1 MAERWTPET
10 AKLAETAIDEWFEQ
24 WNGDPEPNREV
35 AHVVLAALADAGLL
49 LPPGGETREQWGA
62 RWESGYI
69 QPCPS
74 REAALDAMTKYY
86 PDHVGCELIRR
97 YVVRWKPPQRR
108 TPGARFFGPWE
119 VVDDHS

>member
-1 MAERWTPET
+1 MADRWTPET
-10 AKLAETAIDEWFEQ
+10 VGLISMKICGAGVVTAADACA
-24 WNGDPEPNREV
+24 V
-35 AHVVLAALADAGLL
+35 AALTALADAGLL